1 MNFGLPRS
9 LEINGRDEPIR
20 WEYTAVLDAIMAIN
34 DPELDNKEKVFSFLY
49 IIFEN
54 FEEFDRDDYEPAFK
68 AACEFINNG
77 ADDDSQKTNVKM
89 VDYEQDYR
97 LMIPAINRVAGKE
110 IRDCDDVHWWT
121 FLGWFMEIGEC
132 TYGTVLNIRSKK
144 AQGKKLEKW
153 EQDFYNKNKNIVDI
167 KPKLTEEEKAA
178 EEWLNKFL
186 S

>member
-9 LEINGRDEPIR
+9 LEVNERDEPIR
-20 WEYTAVLDAIMAIN
+20 WEFTAVLDAISALN
-34 DPELDNKEKVFSFLY
+34 DPELSAKERVFSFLY

-54 FEEFDRDDYEPAFK
+54 FENFDADDYDPAFR

-77 ADDDSQKTNVKM
+77 VDEDQRTNVKL
-89 VDYEQDYR
+89 VDYEQDFR
-97 LMIPAINRVAGKE
+97 IMIPAINRVAGKE
-110 IRDCDDVHWWT
+110 LRECDDVHWWT

-132 TYGTVLNIRSKK
+132 TYGTVLNIRNKK
-144 AQGKKLEKW
+144 SQGKKLEKW
-153 EQDFYNKNKNIVDI
+153 EQEFYDRNKKLVDI
-167 KPKLTEEEKAA
+167 KPKLTKEEKEA